1 MARLPPAQGHAAHER
16 WYESAMTAVETK
28 SITVVGAGTMG
39 RGIAQVGAQTGFR
52 IRLTDVDRAALDAAM
67 VRIREGLER
76 AVERGKLDAAGRDA
90 ALARLTAEPDLAA
103 AAAGADLVIEA
114 VPEVL
119 DLKREILARVAAAAP
134 GALLASNTSSLS
146 IADIAGGL
154 PDPSRVVGMHFFNP
168 VPAMKLCEVVHH
180 AGSAQDAVA
189 QARAV
194 AEKMG
199 KTAVVVR
206 DAPGFASS
214 RLGIA
219 LGMEAIRMVEEQ
231 VASPADI
238 DAAMKLGYG
247 HPMGPLE
254 LTDLVGLDVRLAIA
268 EYLASA
274 LGPRFS
280 PPALIRRM
288 VEDGQLGAKAGQGFY
303 RWKDGRRVD

>member
-1 MARLPPAQGHAAHER
+1 
-16 WYESAMTAVETK
+16 
-28 SITVVGAGTMG
+28 
-39 RGIAQVGAQTGFR
+39 
-52 IRLTDVDRAALDAAM
+52 
-67 VRIREGLER
+67 
-76 AVERGKLDAAGRDA
+76 
-90 ALARLTAEPDLAA
+90 
-103 AAAGADLVIEA
+103 
-114 VPEVL
+114 
-119 DLKREILARVAAAAP
+119 
-134 GALLASNTSSLS
+134 
-146 IADIAGGL
+146 
-154 PDPSRVVGMHFFNP
+154 
-168 VPAMKLCEVVHH
+168 
-180 AGSAQDAVA
+180 VA

-199 KTAVVVR
+199 KTAIVVR

-280 PPALIRRM
+280 PPDLIREM
-288 VEDGQLGAKAGQGFY
+288 VENGKLGAKAGQGFY

>member
-1 MARLPPAQGHAAHER
+1 
-16 WYESAMTAVETK
+16 
-28 SITVVGAGTMG
+28 MG
-39 RGIAQVGAQTGFR
+39 RGIAQVGAQSGYR
-52 IRLTDVDRAALDAAM
+52 VRLTDVDAGALDAALE
-67 VRIREGLER
+67 RIRAGLDR
-76 AVERGKLDAAGRDA
+76 AVERGRVDAAGRDA
-90 ALARLTAEPDLAA
+90 ALALLVAEPDLAA
-103 AAAGADLVIEA
+103 AATGAQLVIEA
-114 VPEVL
+114 VPERLDIKRAVL
-119 DLKREILARVAAAAP
+119 ATAAAAAP

-146 IADIAGGL
+146 IADIAAGL

-180 AGSAQDAVA
+180 AGSSPESVA

-194 AEKMG
+194 AERMG

-219 LGMEAIRMVEEQ
+219 LGMEAIRMVEEE

-268 EYLASA
+268 EYLTSR
-274 LGPRFS
+274 LGPRFT
-280 PPALIRRM
+280 PPALLRRM
-288 VEDGQLGAKAGQGFY
+288 VADGSLGAKSGRGFY
-303 RWKDGRRVD
+303 QWRDGKRVD

>member
-1 MARLPPAQGHAAHER
+1 
-16 WYESAMTAVETK
+16 MTAVDTK

-52 IRLTDVDRAALDAAM
+52 VRLTDVDAAALDAAM

-76 AVERGKLDAAGRDA
+76 AVQRGKLDEAGRDA
-90 ALARLTAEPDLAA
+90 ALARLAAEPDLAA

-114 VPEVL
+114 VPERL
-119 DLKREILARVAAAAP
+119 DLKRAILGQVAAAAP
-134 GALLASNTSSLS
+134 AALLASNTSSLS
-146 IADIAGGL
+146 IADIASGL

-180 AGSAQDAVA
+180 AGSAPDAVA

-194 AEKMG
+194 AEQMG

-268 EYLASA
+268 EYLAER
-274 LGPRFS
+274 LGPRFE
-280 PPALIRRM
+280 PPALIQKM
-288 VEDGQLGAKAGQGFY
+288 VADGALGAKAGQGFY

>member
-1 MARLPPAQGHAAHER
+1 
-16 WYESAMTAVETK
+16 MTAVETK

-52 IRLTDVDRAALDAAM
+52 VRLTDVDRAALDAAM
-67 VRIREGLER
+67 VRIREGLSR
-76 AVERGKLDAAGRDA
+76 AVERGKIDAAGRDA
-90 ALARLTAEPDLAA
+90 ALASLAAEPDLAA

-114 VPEVL
+114 VPERL
-119 DLKREILARVAAAAP
+119 DLKREILGKVAAAAP

-146 IADIAGGL
+146 IADIAAGL

-180 AGSAQDAVA
+180 AGSAPDAVA

-194 AEKMG
+194 AEQMG
-199 KTAVVVR
+199 KTAIVVR

-238 DAAMKLGYG
+238 DTAMKLGYG

-268 EYLASA
+268 EYLAST
-274 LGPRFS
+274 LGPRFE

-288 VEDGQLGAKAGQGFY
+288 VEEGALGAKAGRGFY
-303 RWKDGRRVD
+303 RWKDGRRVN

>member
-1 MARLPPAQGHAAHER
+1 
-16 WYESAMTAVETK
+16 MTAVETR

-52 IRLTDVDRAALDAAM
+52 VRLTDVDRAALDAAM

-76 AVERGKLDAAGRDA
+76 AVERGKLDAAARDA
-90 ALARLTAEPDLAA
+90 ALARLAAEPDLAA
-103 AAAGADLVIEA
+103 ATAGADLVIEA
-114 VPEVL
+114 VPERL
-119 DLKREILARVAAAAP
+119 DLKREILGKVAAAAP

-146 IADIAGGL
+146 IADIASGL
-154 PDPSRVVGMHFFNP
+154 PDPSRVIGMHFFNP

-180 AGSAQDAVA
+180 AGSAPDAVA

-194 AEKMG
+194 AEQMG

-268 EYLASA
+268 EYLASQ
-274 LGPRFS
+274 LGPRFE

-288 VEDGQLGAKAGQGFY
+288 VENGALGAKAGQGFY

>member
-1 MARLPPAQGHAAHER
+1 M
-16 WYESAMTAVETK
+16 SAVSEIQT
-28 SITVVGAGTMG
+28 ITVAGAGTMG
-39 RGIAQVGAQTGFR
+39 RGIAQVGAQSGYR
-52 IRLTDVDRAALDAAM
+52 VRLTDVDARALDAALE
-67 VRIREGLER
+67 RIRASLDR
-76 AVERGKLDAAGRDA
+76 AVERGKVDAAGRDA
-90 ALARLTAEPDLAA
+90 ALSRLVAEPDLAT

-114 VPEVL
+114 VPERLDIKRAVL
-119 DLKREILARVAAAAP
+119 GTAAAAAP

-146 IADIAGGL
+146 IADIAAGL

-180 AGSAQDAVA
+180 AGSSPESVA

-194 AEKMG
+194 AERMG

-219 LGMEAIRMVEEQ
+219 LGMEAIRMVEED

-268 EYLASA
+268 EYLTSR

-280 PPALIRRM
+280 PPALLRRK
-288 VEDGQLGAKAGQGFY
+288 VEDGSLGAKSGRGFY
-303 RWKDGRRVD
+303 RWKDGKRVD

>member
-1 MARLPPAQGHAAHER
+1 
-16 WYESAMTAVETK
+16 MTAVETR

-52 IRLTDVDRAALDAAM
+52 VRLTDVDRAALDAAM

-76 AVERGKLDAAGRDA
+76 AVERGKLEAAARDA
-90 ALARLTAEPDLAA
+90 ALARLAAEPDLAA
-103 AAAGADLVIEA
+103 ATAGADLVIEA
-114 VPEVL
+114 VPERL
-119 DLKREILARVAAAAP
+119 DLKREILGKVAAAAP

-146 IADIAGGL
+146 IADIASGL
-154 PDPSRVVGMHFFNP
+154 PDPSRVIGMHFFNP

-180 AGSAQDAVA
+180 AGSAPDAVA

-194 AEKMG
+194 AEQMG

-268 EYLASA
+268 EYLASQ
-274 LGPRFS
+274 LGPRFE

-288 VEDGQLGAKAGQGFY
+288 VENGALGAKAGQGFY